1 MLYNHSKRMDP
12 IFNGMIN
19 KMRERKELDVL
30 RHSAAHIMAAAVT
43 ELFPGTKV
51 AIGPCIEDGFYYD
64 FDRTGHFTPDDLIKI
79 EGKMREIIKEDH
91 LFVHSSMP
99 KDEAVK
105 EFQSKGEKYKAEIAS
120 QISDDKVSIY
130 KSGNFIDLCKG
141 PHVHSTG
148 KLKYFKLLSVA
159 GAYWRGDSSKEQLQ
173 RIYGTAFLAE
183 QDLENYLTKVEE
195 SQKRDHRKL
204 GKDLDLFSVNEAIGG
219 GLVLWHPKGAILRN
233 IIETYWKNFHI
244 ENEYDLLFTPH
255 VASEELFRIS
265 GHLQTYLEN
274 MYASMEIE
282 GKPYR
287 IKPMNCPM
295 HLMIYKTNLHS
306 YRELPVRYAE
316 LGTVYR
322 FEKSGVLHGLLRV
335 RGFTQD
341 DGHIIVAP
349 KQLEEEMLRV
359 FNMAVDCLKTFGFSD
374 YKIYLSTRPE
384 KKYVGKIEDWE
395 KAQNSIEN
403 ALKKTGYDYEVD
415 EGGGAFY
422 GPKIDIKIKDA
433 IGRLWQCSTIQF
445 DFNLPERF
453 DISYI
458 DSSGKRTRP
467 YMIHRALLGSLE
479 RFIGVLLEHYEGAL
493 PLWLSP
499 TQVTIA
505 NINEAQY
512 EYCKKLQQ
520 NLKKHGIRVVFND
533 KNEKIGRKIRENV
546 IQKIPYIAVV
556 GNREMYADSVVIRAR
571 RNKDL
576 GIMTVENFISLIK
589 EKNIPGVNEL

>member
-1 MLYNHSKRMDP
+1 
-12 IFNGMIN
+12 
-19 KMRERKELDVL
+19 MRERKELDVL

-79 EGKMREIIKEDH
+79 AGKMREIIKEDH

-183 QDLENYLTKVEE
+183 HDLENYLTKVEE

-255 VASEELFRIS
+255 IASEELFRIS

-374 YKIYLSTRPE
+374 YKIYLSTRPK

-395 KAQNSIEN
+395 KAQNSIQN

-458 DSSGKRTRP
+458 DSSGKRARP

-505 NINEAQY
+505 NMNEAQY
-512 EYCKKLQQ
+512 EYCKMLQQ
-520 NLKKHGIRVVFND
+520 NLKKHGIRVVFDD
-533 KNEKIGRKIRENV
+533 KNEKIGHKIRENA

-556 GNREMYADSVVIRAR
+556 GNREMYTDSVAIRAR
-571 RNKDL
+571 GNKDL
-576 GIMTVENFISLIK
+576 GVMTVENFISLIK